1 MLFNATDDHVH
12 EYHFKPFMIRQ
23 LDNGKQDVRNCL
35 SVFLIFYMLRGP
47 QEKRQLIQTMW
58 HMLLLKTKGRRKVVS
73 VPSTSLL
80 TGDHFL
86 SKWDHMKFSGWYCFV
101 NVQVKAKLVIKNQS
115 VSNLNRVAN
124 VTLVLR

>member
-1 MLFNATDDHVH
+1 MLFNAIDDHVH

-23 LDNGKQDVRNCL
+23 LDNGKQDVRNCF

-86 SKWDHMKFSGWYCFV
+86 SEWDHMKFSVWYCFV
-101 NVQVKAKLVIKNQS
+101 NVQVKAKLVIRNVA

-124 VTLVLR
+124 VTLVLH